1 LKDKGVIPKMRA
13 EEELSQRQQEILATV
28 VRLYVSTG
36 VPVGSKAAA
45 ARSSEPLSSAT
56 IRNVMAELEAH
67 GFLLQRHAS
76 AGRIPSDKAYRFY
89 VDRMARLTR
98 LGAATE
104 RYIEDSLGSEPGQVE
119 GLMERISILL
129 SKVSHNLG
137 LVLGPALEQKLLEQ
151 IKFVRLSDQRVLAV
165 IVSKPDLV
173 VNKVFRAGEDYAQP
187 TLDRAAEFLNEAFRG
202 WSLKTIRL
210 EIGKRLEDMRDASDH
225 LLATAARLFIDGA
238 LAEEEPG
245 DLFVAGATRIF
256 NQPDFV
262 DAVKLKK
269 LMVAIEEKA
278 KVIQIL
284 NACLDAPDRGVQV
297 VIGRENPNSEMRQCS
312 FILAPYHYRRRAVGA
327 LGVIGPTRMEYDR
340 AMQTVEYVARVTS
353 RLLSA
358 N

>member
-1 LKDKGVIPKMRA
+1 MGA
-13 EEELSQRQQEILATV
+13 EGELSQRHQDILAAV
-28 VRLYVSTG
+28 VRLYVATG

-45 ARSSEPLSSAT
+45 ARSSELISSAT
-56 IRNVMAELEAH
+56 VRNVMAELEAR

-76 AGRIPSDKAYRFY
+76 AGRIPSDRAYRFY
-89 VDRMARLTR
+89 VDRLAHLTK

-104 RYIEDSLGSEPGQVE
+104 QFIEDSLSAEPAQIE
-119 GLMERISILL
+119 ELMEKISLLL
-129 SKVSHNLG
+129 SKVSNNLG
-137 LVLGPALEQKLLEQ
+137 LVLGPPLEEKLLEQ
-151 IKFVRLSDQRVLAV
+151 IKFVRLSERRVLAV

-173 VNKVFRAGEDYAQP
+173 VNKVFQVEEDQLQP
-187 TLDRAAEFLNEAFRG
+187 ALDHAANFLNEEFHG

-210 EIGKRLEDMRDASDH
+210 EMAKRLEDMKEASDRI
-225 LLATAARLFIDGA
+225 LATAARLFIEGA
-238 LAEEEPG
+238 LAQEEPG
-245 DLFVAGATRIF
+245 ALFVGGATRMLD
-256 NQPDFV
+256 QPDFV
-262 DAVKLKK
+262 DASKLKK

-278 KVIQIL
+278 KVIQVL
-284 NACLDAPDRGVQV
+284 NACLDAPDRGVRV

-340 AMQTVEYVARVTS
+340 AMQTVDYVARVTS